1 MGTGL
6 VNLISSCPTLP
17 SFVSDFG
24 FSLQEKGPEMADAES
39 VHHSHGRGDV
49 TAQAQ
54 GQVYYVIARPGRV
67 KLFSSSR
74 QRPVAPAPAWAA
86 NQRPV
91 PRSRDPAGPITS
103 LLAAWHRMSSGSR
116 ALPGLVLGLPQELEF
131 TSPPL
136 PGPGIP
142 DNFHSILSL
151 PSRTADSS
159 SQGLTPSTSKIQH
172 RNISFKFR

>member
-1 MGTGL
+1 
-6 VNLISSCPTLP
+6 
-17 SFVSDFG
+17 
-24 FSLQEKGPEMADAES
+24 MADAES

-91 PRSRDPAGPITS
+91 SGSRDPAGPIRG

-116 ALPGLVLGLPQELEF
+116 ALPGCAGLPQELEF
-131 TSPPL
+131 TSPLPG

-151 PSRTADSS
+151 PSHCR
-159 SQGLTPSTSKIQH
+159 
-172 RNISFKFR
+172 